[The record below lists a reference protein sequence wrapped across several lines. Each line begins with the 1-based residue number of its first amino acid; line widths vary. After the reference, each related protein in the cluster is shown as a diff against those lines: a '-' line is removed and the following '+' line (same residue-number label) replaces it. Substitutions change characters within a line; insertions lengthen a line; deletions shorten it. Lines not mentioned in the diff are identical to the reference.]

1 MDYRLLEQLLNLP
14 RIQVDD
20 YRQTEN
26 EILITISIRYNEHRC
41 PKCKREFA
49 TMSEVTEQRVRDLP
63 VFGKTCY
70 LIVRKG
76 RLQCP
81 CSFRG
86 YEEID
91 FVDKNQRQTKRF
103 DQFLFMMC
111 DRMTLLDFSELMQVN
126 CNRANNLDKR
136 NLHNLKL
143 EKAFTTL
150 SIIGVDEISF
160 EKHHKYFT
168 IVYDLSTKNGV
179 LYVSQGRSQE
189 SLDEFFSQLTERQ
202 KQSIKAVCM
211 DMWDA
216 YIKSVCNPVLH
227 AKSIWTSLHLKKNLN
242 NCMKKLKL

>member
-14 RIQVDD
+14 RIQVDE

-103 DQFLFMMC
+103 DEFLFMLC
-111 DRMTLLDFSELMQVN
+111 DRMTLLDASELMQVDWK
-126 CNRANNLDKR
+126 RAHNIDKR
-136 NLHNLKL
+136 TLKNLKL
-143 EKAFTTL
+143 DNALPPL

-160 EKHHKYFT
+160 EKHHNYFT

-189 SLDEFFSQLTERQ
+189 SLDEFFSQLTEKQ

-216 YIKSVCNPVLH
+216 YIKSVGESVPH
-227 AKSIWTSLHLKKNLN
+227 ATIIFDRFQPQKTP
-242 NCMKKLKL
+242 